1 MTTSRSP
8 IKATIFTQGCVAA
21 LLFLGGALP
30 AHAQSTMANAKAV
43 NSLLEDY
50 RKEFNKAKEP
60 SDKVLRAEATKI
72 AAKLVAAGNADAAK
86 QISEQV
92 EAKMEG
98 TRVIN
103 VTPELV
109 QLFGRYDSSVTALAK
124 PLRDRYLRKAD
135 SLLQG
140 AAAKDMDAVVALGEA
155 KKVISGELPDVLSTG
170 QAASEMVR
178 DGSEIKR
185 PAKGKRVLEL
195 LVEGKSWQFQT
206 GSGTDIFTFE
216 KQGKMR
222 WLRAGRDATTVSE
235 NTWQAGDE
243 SIVVGN
249 NSYELR
255 FDDGG
260 RYGEVVFSSTK
271 NRYRME
277 PSSKSVPDRK

>member
-1 MTTSRSP
+1 MTTSRSFT
-8 IKATIFTQGCVAA
+8 KATIFTQSCAAA
-21 LLFLGGALP
+21 LLLLSSALP
-30 AHAQSTMANAKAV
+30 AHAQSAMANAKAV
-43 NSLLEDY
+43 TSLLEDY
-50 RKEFNKAKEP
+50 RKEFNKVKEP

-72 AAKLVAAGNADAAK
+72 AAKLVAAGNADAAR

-92 EAKMEG
+92 DAKMAG
-98 TRVIN
+98 NRVIN

-109 QLFGRYDSSVTALAK
+109 QLFSQYDSSVTTVAK
-124 PLRDRYLRKAD
+124 PVRDRYQRKAD

-140 AAAKDMDAVVALGEA
+140 PAAKDMEAVVALGEA
-155 KKVISGELPDVLSTG
+155 KKVISGELPDVPSTG
-170 QAASEMVR
+170 MGASEMAK

-195 LVEGKSWQFQT
+195 LVEGKSWEFQT
-206 GSGTDIFTFE
+206 ASGTDIFTFE
-216 KQGKMR
+216 RQGKMR
-222 WLRAGRDATTVSE
+222 WLRAGRDASTISE

-271 NRYRME
+271 NRYRLS
-277 PSSKSVPDRK
+277 PSSKSVPERK